1 MLYLMAA
8 EQFRRCWT
16 YTVRLRQQM
25 SRETWGDLLETHAE
39 KKGSTKRCHDVP
51 KTRSVL
57 VYFSLYFNVGFQRF
71 KSCILLVWPFASV
84 FTFSKFIV
92 FIVCVLMF
100 AAAVHGCLAGG
111 RLRLLVV
118 MSFFLARND
127 AHVLLVAQVCTRRRT
142 ICSCSRALIRG
153 SVS

>member
-1 MLYLMAA
+1 MQHFQLVVAS
-8 EQFRRCWT
+8 CCTWW
-16 YTVRLRQQM
+16 QQNNSGVAGPTRFGCG
-25 SRETWGDLLETHAE
+25 SRWAGKPGAI
-39 KKGSTKRCHDVP
+39 CC

-57 VYFSLYFNVGFQRF
+57 VYFSLYCNVGFQRF

-92 FIVCVLMF
+92 FIVCVSMF